1 MEPTI
6 TLHKLQVLRE
16 VVKAQSLTVAAQ
28 SFSVTQPVIS
38 DHIKDLEHYFGAKLL
53 YQQGR
58 RMLLTEAGSVVHDW
72 AVEVLRSAENA
83 RGIVRLISSADA
95 GSAAVGA
102 SETPGGYMLADR
114 LTQFKLCHPAAKVS
128 LDVGA
133 AYEVWEQTKSGV
145 FDFAIVAGPE
155 PPVALHTDIFCVEPI
170 VVVAGPGHPLAQ
182 RDMLDLADLCDASFV
197 SISRRAAHDDRLH
210 SLGID
215 KPNIILRVGN
225 DEGLKQ
231 AVGAGLGI
239 AVAFRC
245 CVARELA
252 TGALREL
259 KVCGFAETRPFY
271 LIYSPRK
278 RFSPLQLE
286 LIDFLRRGAQSANS
300 EGNKPLGG
308 AARDGHSAVLASSG
322 ASGAVGS

>member
-6 TLHKLQVLRE
+6 TLHKLQVLSE
-16 VVKAQSLTVAAQ
+16 VVKAQSMTVAAQ
-28 SFSVTQPVIS
+28 GFSVTQPVIS
-38 DHIKDLEHYFGAKLL
+38 DHIRDLEHYFGAKLL

-102 SETPGGYMLADR
+102 SETPGGYMLAER
-114 LTQFKLCHPAAKVS
+114 LTRFKLCHPAANVS
-128 LDVGA
+128 LDVGP
-133 AYEVWEQTKSGV
+133 AYEVWERTKSGV
-145 FDFAIVAGPE
+145 YDFAIVAGPE
-155 PPVALHTDIFCVEPI
+155 PPVSLHTDVFSLEPI
-170 VVVAGPGHPLAQ
+170 VVVAGPAHPLTQ
-182 RDMLDLADLCDASFV
+182 RCLLERADLCDAPFV

-215 KPNIILRVGN
+215 KPNIILRMGN

-231 AVGAGLGI
+231 AVAAGLGI

-252 TGALREL
+252 TGALVEL
-259 KVCGFAETRPFY
+259 KVRGFAEARPFY

-278 RFSPLQLE
+278 RFSPLQLQ
-286 LIDFLRRGAQSANS
+286 LIDFLRRGAEA
-300 EGNKPLGG
+300 ETAAGG
-308 AARDGHSAVLASSG
+308 APETVGIADDGIAARIAAATAGV
-322 ASGAVGS
+322 VGR